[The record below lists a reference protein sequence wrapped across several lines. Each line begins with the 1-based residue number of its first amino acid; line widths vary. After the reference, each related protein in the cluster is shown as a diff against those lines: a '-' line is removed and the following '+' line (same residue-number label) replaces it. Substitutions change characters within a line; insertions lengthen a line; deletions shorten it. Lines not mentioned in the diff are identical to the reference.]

1 MDVLMK
7 AVPPCGTGW
16 QRLSRRSALR
26 AAVLIA
32 GTLLGAGVI
41 GSATTARAEGA
52 APGEIHI
59 DNFAFTPAEITVA
72 PGTTVTWLNRDDIPH
87 TVAEKGLSFKSKP
100 MDTDE
105 SFTHTFDKAGEF
117 EYFCSLHPHMTGKVI
132 VKAP

>member
-1 MDVLMK
+1 MDDVLK
-7 AVPPCGTGW
+7 AVPPRGTGW
-16 QRLSRRSALR
+16 RRMSRRSALR
-26 AAVLIA
+26 AAALITGA
-32 GTLLGAGVI
+32 LLGAVAI
-41 GSATTARAEGA
+41 GLATTARAEEA

-72 PGTTVTWLNRDDIPH
+72 PGTTVKWLNRDDIPH